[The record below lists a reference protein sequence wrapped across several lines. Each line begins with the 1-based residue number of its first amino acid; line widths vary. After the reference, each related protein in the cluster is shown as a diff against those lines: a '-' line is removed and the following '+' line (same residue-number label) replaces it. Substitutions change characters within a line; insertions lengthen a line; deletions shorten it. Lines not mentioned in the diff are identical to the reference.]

1 MSFVVCILSYETM
14 WLIIAIIGYF
24 LLALITIL
32 DKLIVS
38 KSAQKPIVYAFYTTI
53 FMFGALLAFPF
64 VGWGILH
71 GLTDWLWAIGS
82 GVAFGLACWLL
93 YKGMEEGETSHISPF
108 NGAIFTAGIFV
119 FANLLLQENL
129 TSGQKAGVIIL
140 GFACLLL
147 SFERSKKHKGI
158 HIGFL
163 WAGISGLLFAF
174 SHVAAKELYNIYPFW
189 TAFIWTRATT
199 GLVGLFCL
207 CFPSVWRALRHHTEA
222 KSYARKH
229 AGLIIVIDKVL
240 SVVAIVL
247 LQYAY
252 ATGTVTV
259 VGAIGG
265 LQYVF
270 MFGMVYLLTKFL
282 PRVFNEYFTRRELA
296 IEVIAMA
303 LVVLGSVFFVL

>member
-1 MSFVVCILSYETM
+1 M
-14 WLIIAIIGYF
+14 WLVIAIIGYF

-53 FMFGALLAFPF
+53 FMFGALLALPF

-71 GLTDWLWAIGS
+71 GTDWLWAIGS

-93 YKGMEEGETSHISPF
+93 YKGIEEGETSHISPF
-108 NGAIFTAGIFV
+108 NGAIFTASIFI

-129 TSGQKAGVIIL
+129 TGGQKAGVIIL

-147 SFERSKKHKGI
+147 SSERSRKHKGL

-174 SHVAAKELYNIYPFW
+174 SHVAAKELYNVYPFW

-207 CFPSVWRALRHHTEA
+207 LFPTVWKSFHHKTQA

-240 SVVAIVL
+240 SVVAVVL

-270 MFGMVYLLTKFL
+270 MFVLAYLLTRFL
-282 PRVFNEYFTRRELA
+282 PKVFNEYFTKQELRTETVA
-296 IEVIAMA
+296 II
-303 LVVLGSVFFVL
+303 LVAIGSAFFVL

>member
-1 MSFVVCILSYETM
+1 M
-14 WLIIAIIGYF
+14 WLILAIIGYF
-24 LLALITIL
+24 VLALVVIL

-38 KSAQKPIVYAFYTTI
+38 KSAQKPIVYTFYSTI
-53 FMFGALLAFPF
+53 FMFGALLALPF
-64 VGWGILH
+64 VGWGLLH
-71 GLTDWLWAIGS
+71 GVDWLWAIGS
-82 GVAFGLACWLL
+82 GVAFGLALWLL
-93 YKGMEEGETSHISPF
+93 YLGVKEGETSHISPF
-108 NGAIFTAGIFV
+108 NGAIFTAGIFLL
-119 FANLLLQENL
+119 ANLILGEKL
-129 TSGQKAGVIIL
+129 TNVQMAGTVVL

-147 SFERSKKHKGI
+147 SFERSQKHRGI

-174 SHVAAKELYNIYPFW
+174 SHVAAKELYIVYPFW

-207 CFPSVWRALRHHTEA
+207 LFPSVWQALRHHTKA

-229 AGLIIVIDKVL
+229 AGLIIISDKIL
-240 SVVAIVL
+240 SVVAVIL
-247 LQYAY
+247 IQYAY

-270 MFGMVYLLTKFL
+270 MFVMVYLLTKFL
-282 PRVFNEYFTRRELA
+282 PRIFKEYFTKRELT
-296 IEVIAMA
+296 IEIIATI
-303 LVVLGSVFFVL
+303 LVVIGSAFFVL